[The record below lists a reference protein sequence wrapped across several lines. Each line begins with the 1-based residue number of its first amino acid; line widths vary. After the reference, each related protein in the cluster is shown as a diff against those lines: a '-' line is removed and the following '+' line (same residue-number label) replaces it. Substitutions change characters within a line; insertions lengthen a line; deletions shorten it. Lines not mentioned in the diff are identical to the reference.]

1 MGSEFWVLS
10 FKIQDMRDIR
20 VAAAV
25 TRCPVGCVHQNF
37 QGMIKWIKAAK
48 KQGAEVICFPEMNIT
63 GYLNHPEIRK
73 TAAPIPGAIGRD
85 LVALASDE
93 NITLLAGMAEA
104 AGNGV
109 LYASHV
115 VANPDGSMGVYRKV
129 HIAPTEKKVFHPGTE
144 IPLFELGGVKF
155 GIQLCYDAHFPELS
169 SYMAI
174 NGADIIFIPHA
185 SPRTTPT
192 EKFKSWSRHL
202 PARAF
207 DNGLFVVACN
217 QTGDN
222 EKGLSFPGIA
232 MVIGPSGEII
242 KKKITGKEGILVVDL
257 KAADLAKIRT
267 HEMRYFLPNRRPDQ
281 YWRKPAESKEPG
293 V

>member
-1 MGSEFWVLS
+1 
-10 FKIQDMRDIR
+10 MRDIR
-20 VAAAV
+20 VAAAI
-25 TRCPVGCVHQNF
+25 TRCPVGCVRQNLK
-37 QGMIKWIKAAK
+37 GMKKWIRAAK
-48 KQGAEVICFPEMNIT
+48 KRGAEVICFPEMNVT

-73 TAAPIPGAIGRD
+73 TAASIPGAISHD

-93 NITLLAGMAEA
+93 NITLLAGMAEE

-109 LYASHV
+109 LHASHV
-115 VANPDGSMGVYRKV
+115 VAKPDGSIGVYRKV

-169 SYMAI
+169 SYMAL

-207 DNGLFVVACN
+207 DNGLFIVACN

-232 MVIGPSGEII
+232 VVIGPSGEIMG
-242 KKKITGKEGILVVDL
+242 KKVTGEEGILVVDL
-257 KAADLAKIRT
+257 TAADLAKIRI
-267 HEMRYFLPNRRPDQ
+267 HKMRYFLPNRRPEVYGQ
-281 YWRKPAESKEPG
+281 IPAEPKEPS